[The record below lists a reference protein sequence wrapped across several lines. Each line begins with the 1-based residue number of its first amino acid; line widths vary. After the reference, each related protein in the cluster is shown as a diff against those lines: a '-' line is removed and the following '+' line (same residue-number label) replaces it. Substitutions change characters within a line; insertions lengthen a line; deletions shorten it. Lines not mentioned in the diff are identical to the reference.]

1 MAAAAP
7 AESTLQ
13 AEMTE
18 RKEIECLHLYILQA
32 LGNLSSKVTGDFI
45 ELLPGQNRPSFMA

>member
-7 AESTLQ
+7 AVSTLQ

-18 RKEIECLHLYILQA
+18 KKEIECLHLYILQA
-32 LGNLSSKVTGDFI
+32 LGNLSSKVTGDFT